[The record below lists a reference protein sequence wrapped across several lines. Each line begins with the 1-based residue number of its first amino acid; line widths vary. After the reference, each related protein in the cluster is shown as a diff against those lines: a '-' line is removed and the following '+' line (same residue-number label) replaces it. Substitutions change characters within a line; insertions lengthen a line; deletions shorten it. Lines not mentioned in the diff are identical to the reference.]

1 MKKLFSRCSWL
12 ITVLI
17 CLSILF
23 SVKTYAKDSA
33 TDDSL
38 SGSLGENIT
47 WALEGSSDSGYT
59 IRISGSGDTPGYDYT
74 SDIPWYS
81 HINEI
86 KSVIVEDGITGL
98 GKASFYK
105 STSIQSV
112 KIADSVRSIGDLCFF
127 RNGSLEK
134 IELGNGLTSI
144 GEAAF
149 SVSNLKK
156 VSLPAGITRIEADT
170 FYGCKQL
177 ESINLEHVKSIGRRA
192 FYFCSNLSGINLSAD
207 IEQLEYA
214 AFRGC
219 SSIDK
224 VNIGS
229 KLSELNE
236 QVFAECSSLKEIYIP
251 DNITAIQRGAFYE
264 CTALGQVTGAKNVEV
279 LGEMAF
285 NGAKSLETYPFGDK
299 VWSIGNSAFSGCSSF
314 KIDKI
319 PDSVTF
325 MGTWA
330 FGSTAIETI
339 EFGSGLTYINS
350 YAFSYCSN
358 LTKVT
363 FPSNI
368 ESIKIYAFSH
378 CPKLKN
384 VIFTEGLKTINEGAF
399 DGSAI
404 EEAVIPKSVSAIGNS
419 AFPYKTKLTLLNDKL
434 TNMGGNTYKVIHKAK
449 ASFYYNYDYAYEVLE
464 LVNKIRKEN
473 NLEPMTMDVKLLD
486 NAMYRASEL
495 TLYFSHQ
502 SPIGQYNTSIGAS
515 ENVAMWQRTPQEV
528 VDAWMSDSHKE
539 PILSS
544 KYTAIG
550 VGAVASNGQLYWA
563 QEFKSKVSEEAKQS
577 SYKTGNQVN
586 TIEYTTDIVTDFHP
600 EQTSLTIKEKGESS
614 IVSLLK
620 RAILLPDSVHYVSSD
635 EKVCTVSKDGKL
647 TGKTAGKAT
656 ITIYAADNADEY
668 ALQTTVQVEV
678 EHNWQSKYTVDKE
691 ATCTENGSQSI
702 HCDVCNAINENKV
715 KVIKATGHKAEKMAG
730 KAASCTEDGLTE
742 GSKCSVC
749 GEILKKQ
756 EVIKATGHKAEKMA
770 GKAASCTEDGIT
782 EGSKC
787 SVCGEILK
795 KQEVIKATGHKA
807 EKIPGKTASCTEDGI
822 TEGSKCSVCGEV
834 LKKQE
839 VIKATGHKWSAWEVT
854 KEASET
860 EEGSRRRICEN
871 DKTHIETEVIPVLAH
886 VHKLSKTEAKAASC
900 TENGNK
906 EYYVC
911 SGCKK
916 LFADA
921 DAAKEINKEDT
932 VIKATGHKAEKIA
945 GKAASCTEDGL
956 TEGSKCSVCGEVLK
970 KQEVI
975 KATGHKAEKMAGK
988 AASCTED
995 GITEGSKC
1003 SVCGEVLKKQEIIK
1017 ATGHKWSA
1025 WEVTK
1030 EASETEEGSRRRVCE
1045 NDKTHV
1051 ETEVIPV
1058 LAHVHKLSKTE
1069 AKAASCTENGNKEY
1083 YVCSGCKK
1091 LFADADATK
1100 EIDKEDTVIKA
1111 TGHKAEKIAGKAAT
1125 YTESGLTE
1133 GSKCSICGTVIVAQ
1147 KVIPKKNI
1155 KGDIKN
1161 PTSVNRIEKKI
1172 TGNRN
1177 DGDIKDSTFNSLQLR
1192 AKKAGKNY
1200 INLSWTKVKGASGYI
1215 IYGNRCN
1222 SNGKVYPLR
1231 KVIST
1236 AKMSQK
1242 MMKLKKG
1249 TYYKYVVIAY
1259 KMTGA
1264 GQKVIASSKTIHVAT
1279 AGGKVGNYKKVKLN
1293 KEIVK
1298 LKCGKVFKI
1307 KAEQVSEKKKLKVKR
1322 HRDICFESSNPAI
1335 ATVSASGKVKAK
1347 KKGRCVIYVYS
1358 QSGTFNKMTVRVK

>member
-17 CLSILF
+17 CLGILF
-23 SVKTYAKDSA
+23 SVKTFAKDSA
-33 TDDSL
+33 ADDSL
-38 SGSLGENIT
+38 SGSLGKNIT
-47 WALEGSSDSGYT
+47 WTLEGSSDSGYT
-59 IRISGSGDTPGYDYT
+59 IRISGSGDTPDYDYT

-98 GKASFYK
+98 GKSSFYK

-112 KIADSVRSIGDLCFF
+112 KLADSVRSIGEMCFF

-156 VSLPAGITRIEADT
+156 VSLPIGITHIESDT

-229 KLSELNE
+229 KLSELSE

-251 DNITAIQRGAFYE
+251 DNITAIQKAAFYE

-285 NGAKSLETYPFGDK
+285 NGAKSLETYPFGNK
-299 VWSIGNSAFSGCSSF
+299 VRSIGNSAFSGCSSF

-399 DGSAI
+399 TGSI
-404 EEAVIPKSVSAIGNS
+404 IKEAVIPKSVSAIGS
-419 AFPYKTKLTLLNDKL
+419 RAFPDSTKLTLLNNKL
-434 TNMGGNTYKVIHKAK
+434 TNMGENTYKVIHKAK

-473 NLEPMTMDVKLLD
+473 NLEPMTMDVDLLD

-495 TLYFSHQ
+495 ALYFSHQ
-502 SPIGQYNTSIGAS
+502 SPMGFTAIGTT
-515 ENVAMWQRTPQEV
+515 ENCALGQKTPQKV
-528 VDAWMSDSHKE
+528 VDAWMSDEHKY

-544 KYTAIG
+544 DFTAIG
-550 VGAVASNGQLYWA
+550 IGAVESNGQLHWT
-563 QEFKSKVSEEAKQS
+563 QEFLSKVSEEAMQS
-577 SYKTGNQVN
+577 SYKNGNQIN
-586 TIEYTTDIVTDFHP
+586 TIKYTTDIVNNFYP
-600 EQTSLTIKEKGESS
+600 EQELVKIKEKGNSS
-614 IVSLLK
+614 IVSILK
-620 RAILLPDSVHYVSSD
+620 RAVLLPDSVHYVSSD

-647 TGKTAGKAT
+647 TGKEAGNAT
-656 ITIYAADNADEY
+656 ITIYAADSADEY

-678 EHNWQSKYTVDKE
+678 QHNWQSKYTIDKE
-691 ATCTENGSQSI
+691 PTCTENGSQSI
-702 HCDVCNAINENKV
+702 HCDVCNTINQDRV
-715 KVIKATGHKAEKMAG
+715 R
-730 KAASCTEDGLTE
+730 
-742 GSKCSVC
+742 
-749 GEILKKQ
+749 
-756 EVIKATGHKAEKMA
+756 
-770 GKAASCTEDGIT
+770 
-782 EGSKC
+782 
-787 SVCGEILK
+787 
-795 KQEVIKATGHKA
+795 
-807 EKIPGKTASCTEDGI
+807 
-822 TEGSKCSVCGEV
+822 
-834 LKKQE
+834 

-860 EEGSRRRICEN
+860 EEGSRRRVCEN
-871 DKTHIETEVIPVLAH
+871 DKTHVETEVIPVLAH
-886 VHKLSKTEAKAASC
+886 VHKLTKTEAKKASC

-945 GKAASCTEDGL
+945 GKAA
-956 TEGSKCSVCGEVLK
+956 
-970 KQEVI
+970 
-975 KATGHKAEKMAGK
+975 
-988 AASCTED
+988 
-995 GITEGSKC
+995 
-1003 SVCGEVLKKQEIIK
+1003 
-1017 ATGHKWSA
+1017 
-1025 WEVTK
+1025 
-1030 EASETEEGSRRRVCE
+1030 
-1045 NDKTHV
+1045 
-1051 ETEVIPV
+1051 
-1058 LAHVHKLSKTE
+1058 
-1069 AKAASCTENGNKEY
+1069 
-1083 YVCSGCKK
+1083 
-1091 LFADADATK
+1091 
-1100 EIDKEDTVIKA
+1100 
-1111 TGHKAEKIAGKAAT
+1111 T
-1125 YTESGLTE
+1125 YTENGLTE

-1147 KVIPKKNI
+1147 KVIPKKDI
-1155 KGDIKN
+1155 KGDVKN
-1161 PTSVNRIEKKI
+1161 PTSVNRVEKKI
-1172 TGNRN
+1172 TGNRS

-1236 AKMSQK
+1236 AKMCQK
-1242 MMKLKKG
+1242 IMKLKKG

-1279 AGGKVGNYKKVKLN
+1279 AGGKVGNYKKVKFN
-1293 KEIVK
+1293 KKIVK

-1307 KAEQVSEKKKLKVKR
+1307 KAEQVPEKKKLKVKR
-1322 HRDICFESSNPAI
+1322 HRDLCFESSNPAI
-1335 ATVSASGKVKAK
+1335 AAVSASGRVKAK

>member
-17 CLSILF
+17 CLGILF
-23 SVKTYAKDSA
+23 SVKTFAKDSA
-33 TDDSL
+33 ADDSL
-38 SGSLGENIT
+38 SGSLGKNIT
-47 WALEGSSDSGYT
+47 WTLEGSSDSGYT
-59 IRISGSGDTPGYDYT
+59 IRISGSGDTPDYDYT

-98 GKASFYK
+98 GKSSFYK

-112 KIADSVRSIGDLCFF
+112 KLADSVRSIGEMCFF

-156 VSLPAGITRIEADT
+156 VSLPIGITHIESDT

-229 KLSELNE
+229 KLSELSE

-251 DNITAIQRGAFYE
+251 DNITAIQKAAFYE

-399 DGSAI
+399 TGSI
-404 EEAVIPKSVSAIGNS
+404 IKEAVIPKSVSAIGGR
-419 AFPYKTKLTLLNDKL
+419 AFPDSTKLTLLDNKL
-434 TNMGGNTYKVIHKAK
+434 TNMGENTYKVIHKAK

-473 NLEPMTMDVKLLD
+473 NLEPMTMDVDLLD

-495 TLYFSHQ
+495 ALYFSHQ
-502 SPIGQYNTSIGAS
+502 SPMGFTAIGTT
-515 ENVAMWQRTPQEV
+515 ENCALGQKTPQKV
-528 VDAWMSDSHKE
+528 VDAWMSDEHKY

-544 KYTAIG
+544 DFTAIG
-550 VGAVASNGQLYWA
+550 IGAVESNGQLHWT
-563 QEFKSKVSEEAKQS
+563 QEFLSKVSEEAMQS
-577 SYKTGNQVN
+577 SYKNGNQIN
-586 TIEYTTDIVTDFHP
+586 TIKYTTDIVNNFYP
-600 EQTSLTIKEKGESS
+600 EQELVKIKEKGNSS
-614 IVSLLK
+614 IVSILK
-620 RAILLPDSVHYVSSD
+620 RAVLLPDSVHYVSSD

-647 TGKTAGKAT
+647 TGKEAGNAT
-656 ITIYAADNADEY
+656 ITIYAADSADEY

-678 EHNWQSKYTVDKE
+678 QHNWQSKYTIDKE
-691 ATCTENGSQSI
+691 PTCTENGSQNI
-702 HCDVCNAINENKV
+702 HCDVCNTINQDRV
-715 KVIKATGHKAEKMAG
+715 R
-730 KAASCTEDGLTE
+730 
-742 GSKCSVC
+742 
-749 GEILKKQ
+749 
-756 EVIKATGHKAEKMA
+756 
-770 GKAASCTEDGIT
+770 
-782 EGSKC
+782 
-787 SVCGEILK
+787 
-795 KQEVIKATGHKA
+795 
-807 EKIPGKTASCTEDGI
+807 
-822 TEGSKCSVCGEV
+822 
-834 LKKQE
+834 
-839 VIKATGHKWSAWEVT
+839 VIKATGHKWS
-854 KEASET
+854 
-860 EEGSRRRICEN
+860 
-871 DKTHIETEVIPVLAH
+871 D
-886 VHKLSKTEAKAASC
+886 
-900 TENGNK
+900 
-906 EYYVC
+906 
-911 SGCKK
+911 
-916 LFADA
+916 
-921 DAAKEINKEDT
+921 
-932 VIKATGHKAEKIA
+932 
-945 GKAASCTEDGL
+945 
-956 TEGSKCSVCGEVLK
+956 
-970 KQEVI
+970 
-975 KATGHKAEKMAGK
+975 
-988 AASCTED
+988 
-995 GITEGSKC
+995 
-1003 SVCGEVLKKQEIIK
+1003 
-1017 ATGHKWSA
+1017 

-1058 LAHVHKLSKTE
+1058 LAHVHKLMKVE
-1069 AKAASCTENGNKEY
+1069 ARKATCTEDGNKEY
-1083 YVCSGCKK
+1083 YVCSSCKK
-1091 LFADADATK
+1091 LFADADIGK
-1100 EIDKEDTVIKA
+1100 EINKEDTVVKA
-1111 TGHKAEKIAGKAAT
+1111 TGHKVVKDSAVPAT
-1125 YTESGLTE
+1125 TTTTGLSE
-1133 GSKCSICGTVIVAQ
+1133 GSHCSVCGQIIVAQ
-1147 KVIPKKNI
+1147 KVIPKKDV
-1155 KGDIKN
+1155 KGDVNDSI
-1161 PTSVNRIEKKI
+1161 SVNDVEKKI
-1172 TGNRN
+1172 TANRN
-1177 DGDIKDSTFNSLQLR
+1177 DGDIAGSTFKILQLR
-1192 AKKAGKNY
+1192 AKKTGRNY

-1222 SNGKVYPLR
+1222 SARKVYSLK
-1231 KVIST
+1231 KVVST
-1236 AKMSQK
+1236 TRTSAKIT
-1242 MMKLKKG
+1242 KLNKG
-1249 TYYKYVVIAY
+1249 TYYKYTAVAY
-1259 KMTGA
+1259 KTTTE

-1279 AGGKVGNYKKVKLN
+1279 IGGKVGNYKKVKLN
-1293 KEIVK
+1293 KKKVK
-1298 LKCGKVFKI
+1298 LKSGKIFKI
-1307 KAEQVSEKKKLKVKR
+1307 EAEQLPEKKKLKVKR
-1322 HRDICFESSNPAI
+1322 HRGICFESSNSSI
-1335 ATVSASGKVKAK
+1335 ATVSSSGKVKAK
-1347 KKGRCVIYVYS
+1347 KRELA
-1358 QSGTFNKMTVRVK
+1358 

>member
-17 CLSILF
+17 CLGILF
-23 SVKTYAKDSA
+23 SVKTFAKDSA
-33 TDDSL
+33 ADDSL
-38 SGSLGENIT
+38 SGSLGKNIT
-47 WALEGSSDSGYT
+47 WTLEGSSDSGYT
-59 IRISGSGDTPGYDYT
+59 IRISGSGDTPDYDYT

-98 GKASFYK
+98 GKSSFYK

-112 KIADSVRSIGDLCFF
+112 KLADSVRSIGEMCFF

-156 VSLPAGITRIEADT
+156 VSLPIGITHIESDT

-229 KLSELNE
+229 KLSELSE

-251 DNITAIQRGAFYE
+251 DNITAIQKAAFYE

-399 DGSAI
+399 TGSI
-404 EEAVIPKSVSAIGNS
+404 IKEAVIPKSVSAIGS
-419 AFPYKTKLTLLNDKL
+419 RAFPDSTKLTLLNNKL
-434 TNMGGNTYKVIHKAK
+434 TNMGENTYKVIHKAK

-473 NLEPMTMDVKLLD
+473 NLEPMTMDVDLLD

-495 TLYFSHQ
+495 ALYFSHQ
-502 SPIGQYNTSIGAS
+502 SPMGFTAIGTT
-515 ENVAMWQRTPQEV
+515 ENCALGQKTPQKV
-528 VDAWMSDSHKE
+528 VDAWMSDEHKY

-544 KYTAIG
+544 DFTAIG
-550 VGAVASNGQLYWA
+550 IGAVESNGQLHWT
-563 QEFKSKVSEEAKQS
+563 QEFLSKVSEEAMQS
-577 SYKTGNQVN
+577 SYKNGNQIN
-586 TIEYTTDIVTDFHP
+586 TIKYTTDIVNNFYP
-600 EQTSLTIKEKGESS
+600 EQELVKIKEKGNSS
-614 IVSLLK
+614 IVSILK
-620 RAILLPDSVHYVSSD
+620 RAVLLPDSVHYVSSD

-647 TGKTAGKAT
+647 TGKEAGNAT
-656 ITIYAADNADEY
+656 ITIYAADSADEY

-678 EHNWQSKYTVDKE
+678 QHNWQSKYTIDKE
-691 ATCTENGSQSI
+691 PTCTENGSQSI
-702 HCDVCNAINENKV
+702 HCDVCNTINQDRV
-715 KVIKATGHKAEKMAG
+715 R
-730 KAASCTEDGLTE
+730 
-742 GSKCSVC
+742 
-749 GEILKKQ
+749 
-756 EVIKATGHKAEKMA
+756 
-770 GKAASCTEDGIT
+770 
-782 EGSKC
+782 
-787 SVCGEILK
+787 
-795 KQEVIKATGHKA
+795 
-807 EKIPGKTASCTEDGI
+807 
-822 TEGSKCSVCGEV
+822 
-834 LKKQE
+834 
-839 VIKATGHKWSAWEVT
+839 VIKATGHKWS
-854 KEASET
+854 
-860 EEGSRRRICEN
+860 
-871 DKTHIETEVIPVLAH
+871 D
-886 VHKLSKTEAKAASC
+886 
-900 TENGNK
+900 
-906 EYYVC
+906 
-911 SGCKK
+911 
-916 LFADA
+916 
-921 DAAKEINKEDT
+921 
-932 VIKATGHKAEKIA
+932 
-945 GKAASCTEDGL
+945 
-956 TEGSKCSVCGEVLK
+956 
-970 KQEVI
+970 
-975 KATGHKAEKMAGK
+975 
-988 AASCTED
+988 
-995 GITEGSKC
+995 
-1003 SVCGEVLKKQEIIK
+1003 
-1017 ATGHKWSA
+1017 

-1051 ETEVIPV
+1051 EIEVIPV
-1058 LAHVHKLSKTE
+1058 LAHVHKLTKTE
-1069 AKAASCTENGNKEY
+1069 AKKASCTENGNKEY

-1091 LFADADATK
+1091 LFADADIGK
-1100 EIDKEDTVIKA
+1100 EINKEDTVVKA
-1111 TGHKAEKIAGKAAT
+1111 TGHKVVKDSAVPAT
-1125 YTESGLTE
+1125 TTTTGLSE
-1133 GSKCSICGTVIVAQ
+1133 GSHCSVCGQIIVAQ
-1147 KVIPKKNI
+1147 KVIPKKDV
-1155 KGDIKN
+1155 KGDVNDSI
-1161 PTSVNRIEKKI
+1161 SVNDVEKKI
-1172 TGNRN
+1172 TANRN
-1177 DGDIKDSTFNSLQLR
+1177 DGDIAGSTFKILQLR
-1192 AKKAGKNY
+1192 AKKTGRNY

-1222 SNGKVYPLR
+1222 SARKVYSLK
-1231 KVIST
+1231 KVVST
-1236 AKMSQK
+1236 TRTSAKIT
-1242 MMKLKKG
+1242 KLNKG
-1249 TYYKYVVIAY
+1249 TYYKYTAVAY
-1259 KMTGA
+1259 KTTTE

-1279 AGGKVGNYKKVKLN
+1279 IGGKVGNYKKVKLN
-1293 KEIVK
+1293 KKKVK
-1298 LKCGKVFKI
+1298 LKSGKIFKI
-1307 KAEQVSEKKKLKVKR
+1307 EAEQLPEKKKLKVKR
-1322 HRDICFESSNPAI
+1322 HRGICFESSNSSI
-1335 ATVSASGKVKAK
+1335 ATVSSSGKVKAK
-1347 KKGRCVIYVYS
+1347 KRELA
-1358 QSGTFNKMTVRVK
+1358 

>member
-1 MKKLFSRCSWL
+1 MRLRSVFKMRMSILNTATTEQMGYGIISFFVYTKSTNSYFIWYNKIIRRRRKVMKKLFSRCSWL

-17 CLSILF
+17 CLGILF
-23 SVKTYAKDSA
+23 SVKTFAKDSA
-33 TDDSL
+33 ADDSL
-38 SGSLGENIT
+38 SGSLGKNIT
-47 WALEGSSDSGYT
+47 WTLEGSSDSGYT
-59 IRISGSGDTPGYDYT
+59 IRISGSGDTPDYDYT

-98 GKASFYK
+98 GKSSFYK

-112 KIADSVRSIGDLCFF
+112 KLADSVRSIGEMCFF

-156 VSLPAGITRIEADT
+156 VSLPIGITHIESDT

-229 KLSELNE
+229 KLSELSE

-251 DNITAIQRGAFYE
+251 DNITAIQKAAFYE

-399 DGSAI
+399 TGSI
-404 EEAVIPKSVSAIGNS
+404 IKEAVIPKSVSAIGS
-419 AFPYKTKLTLLNDKL
+419 RAFPDSTKLTLLNNKL
-434 TNMGGNTYKVIHKAK
+434 TNMGENTYKVIHKAK

-473 NLEPMTMDVKLLD
+473 NLEPMTMDVDLLD

-495 TLYFSHQ
+495 ALYFSHQ
-502 SPIGQYNTSIGAS
+502 SPMGFTAIGTT
-515 ENVAMWQRTPQEV
+515 ENCALGQKTPQKV
-528 VDAWMSDSHKE
+528 VDAWMSDEHKY

-544 KYTAIG
+544 DFTAIG
-550 VGAVASNGQLYWA
+550 IGAVESNGQLHWT
-563 QEFKSKVSEEAKQS
+563 QEFLSKVSEEAMQS
-577 SYKTGNQVN
+577 SYKNGNQIN
-586 TIEYTTDIVTDFHP
+586 TIKYTTDIVNNFYP
-600 EQTSLTIKEKGESS
+600 EQELVKIKEKGNSS
-614 IVSLLK
+614 IVSILK
-620 RAILLPDSVHYVSSD
+620 RAVLLPDSVHYVSSD

-647 TGKTAGKAT
+647 TGKEAGNAT
-656 ITIYAADNADEY
+656 ITIYAADSADEY

-678 EHNWQSKYTVDKE
+678 QHNWQSKYTIDKE
-691 ATCTENGSQSI
+691 PTCTENGSQSI
-702 HCDVCNAINENKV
+702 HCDVCNTINQDRV
-715 KVIKATGHKAEKMAG
+715 R
-730 KAASCTEDGLTE
+730 
-742 GSKCSVC
+742 
-749 GEILKKQ
+749 
-756 EVIKATGHKAEKMA
+756 
-770 GKAASCTEDGIT
+770 
-782 EGSKC
+782 
-787 SVCGEILK
+787 
-795 KQEVIKATGHKA
+795 
-807 EKIPGKTASCTEDGI
+807 
-822 TEGSKCSVCGEV
+822 
-834 LKKQE
+834 
-839 VIKATGHKWSAWEVT
+839 VIKATGHKWS
-854 KEASET
+854 
-860 EEGSRRRICEN
+860 
-871 DKTHIETEVIPVLAH
+871 D
-886 VHKLSKTEAKAASC
+886 
-900 TENGNK
+900 
-906 EYYVC
+906 
-911 SGCKK
+911 
-916 LFADA
+916 
-921 DAAKEINKEDT
+921 
-932 VIKATGHKAEKIA
+932 
-945 GKAASCTEDGL
+945 
-956 TEGSKCSVCGEVLK
+956 
-970 KQEVI
+970 
-975 KATGHKAEKMAGK
+975 
-988 AASCTED
+988 
-995 GITEGSKC
+995 
-1003 SVCGEVLKKQEIIK
+1003 
-1017 ATGHKWSA
+1017 

-1058 LAHVHKLSKTE
+1058 LAHVHKLMKVE
-1069 AKAASCTENGNKEY
+1069 ARKATCTEDGNKEY
-1083 YVCSGCKK
+1083 YVCSSCKK
-1091 LFADADATK
+1091 LFADADIGK
-1100 EIDKEDTVIKA
+1100 EINKEDTVVKA
-1111 TGHKAEKIAGKAAT
+1111 TGHKVVKDSAVPAT
-1125 YTESGLTE
+1125 TTTTGLSE
-1133 GSKCSICGTVIVAQ
+1133 GSHCSVCGQIIVAQ
-1147 KVIPKKNI
+1147 KVIPKKDV
-1155 KGDIKN
+1155 KGDVNDSI
-1161 PTSVNRIEKKI
+1161 SVNDVEKKI
-1172 TGNRN
+1172 TANRN
-1177 DGDIKDSTFNSLQLR
+1177 DGDIAGSTFKILQLR
-1192 AKKAGKNY
+1192 AKKTGRNY

-1222 SNGKVYPLR
+1222 SARKVYSLK
-1231 KVIST
+1231 KVVST
-1236 AKMSQK
+1236 TRTSAKIT
-1242 MMKLKKG
+1242 KLNKG
-1249 TYYKYVVIAY
+1249 TYYKYTAVAY
-1259 KMTGA
+1259 KTTTE

-1279 AGGKVGNYKKVKLN
+1279 IGGKVGNYKKVKLN
-1293 KEIVK
+1293 KKKVK
-1298 LKCGKVFKI
+1298 LKSGKIFKI
-1307 KAEQVSEKKKLKVKR
+1307 EAEQLPEKKKLKVKR
-1322 HRDICFESSNPAI
+1322 HRGICFESSNSSI
-1335 ATVSASGKVKAK
+1335 ATVSSSGKVKAK
-1347 KKGRCVIYVYS
+1347 KRELA
-1358 QSGTFNKMTVRVK
+1358 

>member
-17 CLSILF
+17 CLGILF
-23 SVKTYAKDSA
+23 SVKTFAKDSA
-33 TDDSL
+33 ADDSL
-38 SGSLGENIT
+38 SGSLGKNIT
-47 WALEGSSDSGYT
+47 WTLEGSSDSGYT
-59 IRISGSGDTPGYDYT
+59 IRISGSGDTPDYDYT

-98 GKASFYK
+98 GKSSFYK

-112 KIADSVRSIGDLCFF
+112 KLADSVRSIGEMCFF
-127 RNGSLEK
+127 RNESLEK

-156 VSLPAGITRIEADT
+156 VSLPIGITHIESDT

-251 DNITAIQRGAFYE
+251 DNITAIQRGAFYQ

-285 NGAKSLETYPFGDK
+285 NGAKSLETYPFGNK
-299 VWSIGNSAFSGCSSF
+299 VRSIGNSAFSGCSSF

-399 DGSAI
+399 TGSI
-404 EEAVIPKSVSAIGNS
+404 IKEAVIPKSVSAIGS
-419 AFPYKTKLTLLNDKL
+419 RAFPDSTKLTLLNDKL

-449 ASFYYNYDYAYEVLE
+449 ASFYYNYDYAYEVLK
-464 LVNKIRKEN
+464 LVNKVRKEN
-473 NLEPMTMDVKLLD
+473 NLEPLTMDVDLLD

-495 TLYFSHQ
+495 ALYFSHQ
-502 SPIGQYNTSIGAS
+502 SPMGFTAIGTT
-515 ENVAMWQRTPQEV
+515 ENCALGQKTPQKV
-528 VDAWMSDSHKE
+528 VDAWMSDEHKY

-544 KYTAIG
+544 DFTAIG
-550 VGAVASNGQLYWA
+550 IGAVESNGQLHWT
-563 QEFKSKVSEEAKQS
+563 QEFLSKVSEEAMQS
-577 SYKTGNQVN
+577 SYKNGNQIN
-586 TIEYTTDIVTDFHP
+586 TIKYTTDIVNNFYP
-600 EQTSLTIKEKGESS
+600 EQELVKIKEKGNSS
-614 IVSLLK
+614 IVSILK
-620 RAILLPDSVHYVSSD
+620 RAVLLPDSVHYVSSD

-702 HCDVCNAINENKV
+702 HCDVCNAINENRV
-715 KVIKATGHKAEKMAG
+715 KVIKATGHKAEKIAG
-730 KAASCTEDGLTE
+730 KAVSCTEDGLTE

-749 GEILKKQ
+749 GEVLKKQ
-756 EVIKATGHKAEKMA
+756 EIIKATGHKAEKIV

-795 KQEVIKATGHKA
+795 KQEVIKATGHK
-807 EKIPGKTASCTEDGI
+807 
-822 TEGSKCSVCGEV
+822 
-834 LKKQE
+834 
-839 VIKATGHKWSAWEVT
+839 WSAWEVT

-860 EEGSRRRICEN
+860 EEGSRRRVCEN
-871 DKTHIETEVIPVLAH
+871 DKTHVEIEVIPVLAH
-886 VHKLSKTEAKAASC
+886 VHKLSKTEAKKASC

-945 GKAASCTEDGL
+945 GKAATY
-956 TEGSKCSVCGEVLK
+956 
-970 KQEVI
+970 
-975 KATGHKAEKMAGK
+975 
-988 AASCTED
+988 
-995 GITEGSKC
+995 
-1003 SVCGEVLKKQEIIK
+1003 
-1017 ATGHKWSA
+1017 
-1025 WEVTK
+1025 
-1030 EASETEEGSRRRVCE
+1030 
-1045 NDKTHV
+1045 
-1051 ETEVIPV
+1051 
-1058 LAHVHKLSKTE
+1058 
-1069 AKAASCTENGNKEY
+1069 TENG
-1083 YVCSGCKK
+1083 
-1091 LFADADATK
+1091 
-1100 EIDKEDTVIKA
+1100 I
-1111 TGHKAEKIAGKAAT
+1111 
-1125 YTESGLTE
+1125 TE

-1147 KVIPKKNI
+1147 KVIPKKDI
-1155 KGDIKN
+1155 KGDVKN
-1161 PTSVNRIEKKI
+1161 PTSVNRVEKKI
-1172 TGNRN
+1172 TGNRS

-1242 MMKLKKG
+1242 IMKLKKG

-1279 AGGKVGNYKKVKLN
+1279 AGGKVGNYEKVKLN
-1293 KEIVK
+1293 KKIVK

-1307 KAEQVSEKKKLKVKR
+1307 KAEQVPEKKKLKVKR
-1322 HRDICFESSNPAI
+1322 HRDLCFESSNPAI
-1335 ATVSASGKVKAK
+1335 AAVSASGRVKARE
-1347 KKGRCVIYVYS
+1347 KGRCVIYVYS

>member
-17 CLSILF
+17 CLGILF
-23 SVKTYAKDSA
+23 SVKTFAKDSA
-33 TDDSL
+33 ADDSL
-38 SGSLGENIT
+38 SGSLGKNIT
-47 WALEGSSDSGYT
+47 WTLEGSSDSGYT
-59 IRISGSGDTPGYDYT
+59 IRISGSGDTPDYDYT

-98 GKASFYK
+98 GKSSFYK

-112 KIADSVRSIGDLCFF
+112 KLADSVRSIGEMCFF

-156 VSLPAGITRIEADT
+156 VSLPIGITHIESDT

-192 FYFCSNLSGINLSAD
+192 FYICSNLSGIHLSTD
-207 IEQLEYA
+207 LQQLEYA

-229 KLSELNE
+229 KLSELSE

-251 DNITAIQRGAFYE
+251 DNITAIQKAAFYE

-299 VWSIGNSAFSGCSSF
+299 VRFIGNSAFSGCSSF

-399 DGSAI
+399 TGSI
-404 EEAVIPKSVSAIGNS
+404 IKEAVIPKSVSAIGS
-419 AFPYKTKLTLLNDKL
+419 RAFPDSTKLTLLNNKL
-434 TNMGGNTYKVIHKAK
+434 TNMGENTYKVIHKAK

-473 NLEPMTMDVKLLD
+473 NLEPMTMDVDLLD

-495 TLYFSHQ
+495 ALYFSHQ
-502 SPIGQYNTSIGAS
+502 SPMGFTAIGTT
-515 ENVAMWQRTPQEV
+515 ENCALGQKTPQKV
-528 VDAWMSDSHKE
+528 VDAWMSDEHKY

-544 KYTAIG
+544 DFTAIG
-550 VGAVASNGQLYWA
+550 IGAVESNGQLHWT
-563 QEFKSKVSEEAKQS
+563 QEFLSKVSEEAMQS
-577 SYKTGNQVN
+577 SYKNGNQIN
-586 TIEYTTDIVTDFHP
+586 TIKYTTDIVNNFYP
-600 EQTSLTIKEKGESS
+600 EQELVKIKEKGNSS
-614 IVSLLK
+614 IVSILK
-620 RAILLPDSVHYVSSD
+620 RAVLLPDSVHYVSSD

-647 TGKTAGKAT
+647 TGKEAGNAT
-656 ITIYAADNADEY
+656 ITIYAADSADEY
-668 ALQTTVQVEV
+668 VLQTTVQVEV
-678 EHNWQSKYTVDKE
+678 QHNWQSKYTIDKE
-691 ATCTENGSQSI
+691 PTCTENGSQSI
-702 HCDVCNAINENKV
+702 HCDVCNTINQDRV
-715 KVIKATGHKAEKMAG
+715 R
-730 KAASCTEDGLTE
+730 
-742 GSKCSVC
+742 
-749 GEILKKQ
+749 
-756 EVIKATGHKAEKMA
+756 
-770 GKAASCTEDGIT
+770 
-782 EGSKC
+782 
-787 SVCGEILK
+787 
-795 KQEVIKATGHKA
+795 
-807 EKIPGKTASCTEDGI
+807 
-822 TEGSKCSVCGEV
+822 
-834 LKKQE
+834 
-839 VIKATGHKWSAWEVT
+839 VIKATGHKWS
-854 KEASET
+854 
-860 EEGSRRRICEN
+860 
-871 DKTHIETEVIPVLAH
+871 D
-886 VHKLSKTEAKAASC
+886 
-900 TENGNK
+900 
-906 EYYVC
+906 
-911 SGCKK
+911 
-916 LFADA
+916 
-921 DAAKEINKEDT
+921 
-932 VIKATGHKAEKIA
+932 
-945 GKAASCTEDGL
+945 
-956 TEGSKCSVCGEVLK
+956 
-970 KQEVI
+970 
-975 KATGHKAEKMAGK
+975 
-988 AASCTED
+988 
-995 GITEGSKC
+995 
-1003 SVCGEVLKKQEIIK
+1003 
-1017 ATGHKWSA
+1017 

-1058 LAHVHKLSKTE
+1058 LAHVHKLMKVE
-1069 AKAASCTENGNKEY
+1069 ARKATCTEDGNKEY
-1083 YVCSGCKK
+1083 YVCSSCKK
-1091 LFADADATK
+1091 LFADADIGK
-1100 EIDKEDTVIKA
+1100 EINKEDTVVKA
-1111 TGHKAEKIAGKAAT
+1111 TGHKVVKDSAVPAT
-1125 YTESGLTE
+1125 TTTTGLSE
-1133 GSKCSICGTVIVAQ
+1133 GSHCSVCGQIIVAQ
-1147 KVIPKKNI
+1147 KVIPKKDV
-1155 KGDIKN
+1155 KGDVNDSI
-1161 PTSVNRIEKKI
+1161 SVNDVEKKI
-1172 TGNRN
+1172 TANRN
-1177 DGDIKDSTFNSLQLR
+1177 DGDIAGSTFKILQLR
-1192 AKKAGKNY
+1192 AKKTGRNY

-1222 SNGKVYPLR
+1222 SARKVYSLK
-1231 KVIST
+1231 KVVST
-1236 AKMSQK
+1236 TRTSAKIT
-1242 MMKLKKG
+1242 KLNKG
-1249 TYYKYVVIAY
+1249 TYYKYTAVAY
-1259 KMTGA
+1259 KTTTE

-1279 AGGKVGNYKKVKLN
+1279 IGGKVGNYKKVKLN
-1293 KEIVK
+1293 KKKVK
-1298 LKCGKVFKI
+1298 LKSGKIFKI
-1307 KAEQVSEKKKLKVKR
+1307 EAEQLPEKKKLKVKR
-1322 HRDICFESSNPAI
+1322 HRGICFESSNSSI
-1335 ATVSASGKVKAK
+1335 ATVSSSGKVKAK
-1347 KKGRCVIYVYS
+1347 KKGTCVIYIYS

>member
-17 CLSILF
+17 CLGILF
-23 SVKTYAKDSA
+23 SVKTFAKDSA
-33 TDDSL
+33 ADDSL
-38 SGSLGENIT
+38 SGSLGKNIT
-47 WALEGSSDSGYT
+47 WTLEGSSDSGYT
-59 IRISGSGDTPGYDYT
+59 IRISGSGDTPDYDYT

-98 GKASFYK
+98 GKSSFYK

-112 KIADSVRSIGDLCFF
+112 KLADSVRSIGEMCFF

-156 VSLPAGITRIEADT
+156 VSLPIGITHIESDT

-229 KLSELNE
+229 KLSELSE

-251 DNITAIQRGAFYE
+251 DNITAIQKAAFYE

-285 NGAKSLETYPFGDK
+285 NGAKSLETYPFGNK
-299 VWSIGNSAFSGCSSF
+299 VRSIGNSAFSGCSSF

-399 DGSAI
+399 TGSI
-404 EEAVIPKSVSAIGNS
+404 IKEAVIPKSVSAIGS
-419 AFPYKTKLTLLNDKL
+419 RAFPDSTKLTLLNNKL
-434 TNMGGNTYKVIHKAK
+434 TNMGENTYKVIHKAK

-473 NLEPMTMDVKLLD
+473 NLEPMTMDVDLLD

-495 TLYFSHQ
+495 ALYFSHQ
-502 SPIGQYNTSIGAS
+502 SPMGFTAIGTT
-515 ENVAMWQRTPQEV
+515 ENCALGQKTPQKV
-528 VDAWMSDSHKE
+528 VDAWMSDEHKY

-544 KYTAIG
+544 DFTAIG
-550 VGAVASNGQLYWA
+550 IGAVESNGQLHWT
-563 QEFKSKVSEEAKQS
+563 QEFLSKVSEEAMQS
-577 SYKTGNQVN
+577 SYKNGNQIN
-586 TIEYTTDIVTDFHP
+586 TIKYTTDIVNNFYP
-600 EQTSLTIKEKGESS
+600 EQELVKIKEKGNSS
-614 IVSLLK
+614 IVSILK
-620 RAILLPDSVHYVSSD
+620 RAVLLPDSVHYVSSD

-647 TGKTAGKAT
+647 TGKEAGNAT
-656 ITIYAADNADEY
+656 ITIYAADSADEY

-678 EHNWQSKYTVDKE
+678 QHNWQSKYTIDKE
-691 ATCTENGSQSI
+691 PTCTENGSQSI
-702 HCDVCNAINENKV
+702 HCDVCNTINQDRV
-715 KVIKATGHKAEKMAG
+715 R
-730 KAASCTEDGLTE
+730 
-742 GSKCSVC
+742 
-749 GEILKKQ
+749 
-756 EVIKATGHKAEKMA
+756 
-770 GKAASCTEDGIT
+770 
-782 EGSKC
+782 
-787 SVCGEILK
+787 
-795 KQEVIKATGHKA
+795 
-807 EKIPGKTASCTEDGI
+807 
-822 TEGSKCSVCGEV
+822 
-834 LKKQE
+834 
-839 VIKATGHKWSAWEVT
+839 VIKATGHKWSDWEVT

-860 EEGSRRRICEN
+860 EEGSRRRVCEN
-871 DKTHIETEVIPVLAH
+871 DKTHVETEIIPVLAH
-886 VHKLSKTEAKAASC
+886 VHKLTKTEAKKASC

-945 GKAASCTEDGL
+945 GKAA
-956 TEGSKCSVCGEVLK
+956 
-970 KQEVI
+970 
-975 KATGHKAEKMAGK
+975 
-988 AASCTED
+988 
-995 GITEGSKC
+995 
-1003 SVCGEVLKKQEIIK
+1003 
-1017 ATGHKWSA
+1017 
-1025 WEVTK
+1025 
-1030 EASETEEGSRRRVCE
+1030 
-1045 NDKTHV
+1045 
-1051 ETEVIPV
+1051 
-1058 LAHVHKLSKTE
+1058 
-1069 AKAASCTENGNKEY
+1069 
-1083 YVCSGCKK
+1083 
-1091 LFADADATK
+1091 
-1100 EIDKEDTVIKA
+1100 
-1111 TGHKAEKIAGKAAT
+1111 T
-1125 YTESGLTE
+1125 YTENGLTE

-1147 KVIPKKNI
+1147 KVIPKKDI
-1155 KGDIKN
+1155 KGDVKN
-1161 PTSVNRIEKKI
+1161 PTSVNRVEKKI
-1172 TGNRN
+1172 TGNRS

-1236 AKMSQK
+1236 AKMCQK
-1242 MMKLKKG
+1242 IMKLKKG

-1279 AGGKVGNYKKVKLN
+1279 AGGKVGNYKKVKFN
-1293 KEIVK
+1293 KKIVK

-1307 KAEQVSEKKKLKVKR
+1307 KAEQVPEKKKLKVKR
-1322 HRDICFESSNPAI
+1322 HRDLCFESSNPAI
-1335 ATVSASGKVKAK
+1335 AAVSASGRVKAK

>member
-17 CLSILF
+17 CLGILF
-23 SVKTYAKDSA
+23 SVKTFAKDSA
-33 TDDSL
+33 ADDSL
-38 SGSLGENIT
+38 SGSLGKNIT
-47 WALEGSSDSGYT
+47 WTLEGSSDSGYT
-59 IRISGSGDTPGYDYT
+59 IRISGSGDTPDYDYT

-98 GKASFYK
+98 GKSSFYK

-112 KIADSVRSIGDLCFF
+112 KLADSVRSIGEMCFF

-156 VSLPAGITRIEADT
+156 VSLPIGITHIESDT

-192 FYFCSNLSGINLSAD
+192 FYICSNLSGIHLSTD
-207 IEQLEYA
+207 LQQLEYA

-229 KLSELNE
+229 KLSELSE

-251 DNITAIQRGAFYE
+251 DNITAIQKAAFYE

-299 VWSIGNSAFSGCSSF
+299 VRFIGNSAFSGCSSF

-399 DGSAI
+399 TGSI
-404 EEAVIPKSVSAIGNS
+404 IKEAVIPKSVSAIGS
-419 AFPYKTKLTLLNDKL
+419 RAFPDSTKLTLLNNKL
-434 TNMGGNTYKVIHKAK
+434 TNMGENTYKVIHKAK

-473 NLEPMTMDVKLLD
+473 NLEPMTMDVDLLD

-495 TLYFSHQ
+495 ALYFSHQ
-502 SPIGQYNTSIGAS
+502 SPMGFTAIGTT
-515 ENVAMWQRTPQEV
+515 ENCALGQKTPQKV
-528 VDAWMSDSHKE
+528 VDAWMSDEHKY

-544 KYTAIG
+544 DFTAIG
-550 VGAVASNGQLYWA
+550 IGAVESNGQLHWT
-563 QEFKSKVSEEAKQS
+563 QEFLSKVSEEAMQS
-577 SYKTGNQVN
+577 SYKNGNQIN
-586 TIEYTTDIVTDFHP
+586 TIKYTTDIVNNFYP
-600 EQTSLTIKEKGESS
+600 EQELVKIKEKGNSS
-614 IVSLLK
+614 IVSILK
-620 RAILLPDSVHYVSSD
+620 RAVLLPDSVHYVSSD

-647 TGKTAGKAT
+647 TGKEAGNAT
-656 ITIYAADNADEY
+656 ITIYAADSADEY

-678 EHNWQSKYTVDKE
+678 QHNWQSKYTIDKE
-691 ATCTENGSQSI
+691 PTCTENGSQSI
-702 HCDVCNAINENKV
+702 HCDVCNTINQDRV
-715 KVIKATGHKAEKMAG
+715 RV
-730 KAASCTEDGLTE
+730 
-742 GSKCSVC
+742 
-749 GEILKKQ
+749 
-756 EVIKATGHKAEKMA
+756 
-770 GKAASCTEDGIT
+770 
-782 EGSKC
+782 
-787 SVCGEILK
+787 
-795 KQEVIKATGHKA
+795 
-807 EKIPGKTASCTEDGI
+807 
-822 TEGSKCSVCGEV
+822 
-834 LKKQE
+834 
-839 VIKATGHKWSAWEVT
+839 
-854 KEASET
+854 
-860 EEGSRRRICEN
+860 
-871 DKTHIETEVIPVLAH
+871 
-886 VHKLSKTEAKAASC
+886 
-900 TENGNK
+900 
-906 EYYVC
+906 
-911 SGCKK
+911 
-916 LFADA
+916 
-921 DAAKEINKEDT
+921 
-932 VIKATGHKAEKIA
+932 
-945 GKAASCTEDGL
+945 
-956 TEGSKCSVCGEVLK
+956 
-970 KQEVI
+970 
-975 KATGHKAEKMAGK
+975 
-988 AASCTED
+988 
-995 GITEGSKC
+995 
-1003 SVCGEVLKKQEIIK
+1003 IK

-1058 LAHVHKLSKTE
+1058 LAHVHKLMKVE
-1069 AKAASCTENGNKEY
+1069 ARKATCTEDGNKEY
-1083 YVCSGCKK
+1083 YVCSSCKK
-1091 LFADADATK
+1091 LFADADIGK
-1100 EIDKEDTVIKA
+1100 EINKEDTVVKA
-1111 TGHKAEKIAGKAAT
+1111 TGHKVVKDSAVPAT
-1125 YTESGLTE
+1125 TTTTGLSE
-1133 GSKCSICGTVIVAQ
+1133 GSHCSVCGQIIVAQ
-1147 KVIPKKNI
+1147 KVIPKKDV
-1155 KGDIKN
+1155 KGDVNDSI
-1161 PTSVNRIEKKI
+1161 SVNDVEKKI
-1172 TGNRN
+1172 TANRN
-1177 DGDIKDSTFNSLQLR
+1177 DGDIAGSTFKILQLR
-1192 AKKAGKNY
+1192 AKKTGRNY

-1222 SNGKVYPLR
+1222 SARKVYSLK
-1231 KVIST
+1231 KVVST
-1236 AKMSQK
+1236 TRTSAKIT
-1242 MMKLKKG
+1242 KLNKG
-1249 TYYKYVVIAY
+1249 TYYKYTAVAY
-1259 KMTGA
+1259 KTTTE

-1279 AGGKVGNYKKVKLN
+1279 IGGKVGNYKKVKLN
-1293 KEIVK
+1293 KKKVK
-1298 LKCGKVFKI
+1298 LKSGKIFKI
-1307 KAEQVSEKKKLKVKR
+1307 EAEQLPEKKKLKVKR
-1322 HRDICFESSNPAI
+1322 HRGICFESSNSSI
-1335 ATVSASGKVKAK
+1335 ATVSSSGKVKAK
-1347 KKGRCVIYVYS
+1347 KKGTCVIYIYS

>member
-23 SVKTYAKDSA
+23 SVKTFAKDST

-105 STSIQSV
+105 STSIKSV

-134 IELGNGLTSI
+134 IELGNGLISI

-251 DNITAIQRGAFYE
+251 DNITAIQKAAFYE

-330 FGSTAIETI
+330 FGKTAIETI

-363 FPSNI
+363 LPANMR
-368 ESIKIYAFSH
+368 SIKIYAFSH

-399 DGSAI
+399 TGSI
-404 EEAVIPKSVSAIGNS
+404 IKEAVIPKSVSAIGS
-419 AFPYKTKLTLLNDKL
+419 RAFPDSTKLTLLNDKL

-464 LVNKIRKEN
+464 MVNKIRKEN

-563 QEFKSKVSEEAKQS
+563 QEFRSKVSEEAKKS

-647 TGKTAGKAT
+647 TGKEAGNAT
-656 ITIYAADNADEY
+656 ITIYAADSADEY

-678 EHNWQSKYTVDKE
+678 QHNWQSKYTIDKE
-691 ATCTENGSQSI
+691 PTCTENGSQSI
-702 HCDVCNAINENKV
+702 HCDVCNAINQDRV
-715 KVIKATGHKAEKMAG
+715 RV
-730 KAASCTEDGLTE
+730 
-742 GSKCSVC
+742 
-749 GEILKKQ
+749 
-756 EVIKATGHKAEKMA
+756 
-770 GKAASCTEDGIT
+770 
-782 EGSKC
+782 
-787 SVCGEILK
+787 
-795 KQEVIKATGHKA
+795 
-807 EKIPGKTASCTEDGI
+807 
-822 TEGSKCSVCGEV
+822 
-834 LKKQE
+834 
-839 VIKATGHKWSAWEVT
+839 
-854 KEASET
+854 
-860 EEGSRRRICEN
+860 
-871 DKTHIETEVIPVLAH
+871 
-886 VHKLSKTEAKAASC
+886 
-900 TENGNK
+900 
-906 EYYVC
+906 
-911 SGCKK
+911 
-916 LFADA
+916 
-921 DAAKEINKEDT
+921 
-932 VIKATGHKAEKIA
+932 
-945 GKAASCTEDGL
+945 
-956 TEGSKCSVCGEVLK
+956 
-970 KQEVI
+970 
-975 KATGHKAEKMAGK
+975 
-988 AASCTED
+988 
-995 GITEGSKC
+995 
-1003 SVCGEVLKKQEIIK
+1003 IK

-1045 NDKTHV
+1045 NDATHV
-1051 ETEVIPV
+1051 EIEVIPV
-1058 LAHVHKLSKTE
+1058 LAHVHKLMKVD
-1069 AKAASCTENGNKEY
+1069 ARKATCTEDGNKEY
-1083 YVCSGCKK
+1083 YVCSSCKK
-1091 LFADADATK
+1091 LFADADIGK
-1100 EIDKEDTVIKA
+1100 EINKEDTVVKA
-1111 TGHKAEKIAGKAAT
+1111 TGHKVVKDSAVPAT
-1125 YTESGLTE
+1125 TTTTGLSE
-1133 GSKCSICGTVIVAQ
+1133 GSHCSVCGQIIVAQ
-1147 KVIPKKNI
+1147 KVIPKKDV
-1155 KGDIKN
+1155 KGDVNDSI
-1161 PTSVNRIEKKI
+1161 SVNDVEKKI
-1172 TGNRN
+1172 TANRN
-1177 DGDIKDSTFNSLQLR
+1177 DGDIAGSTFKILQLR
-1192 AKKAGKNY
+1192 AKKTGRNY

-1222 SNGKVYPLR
+1222 SARKVYSLK
-1231 KVIST
+1231 KVVST
-1236 AKMSQK
+1236 TRTSAKIT
-1242 MMKLKKG
+1242 KLNKG
-1249 TYYKYVVIAY
+1249 TYYKYTAVAY
-1259 KMTGA
+1259 KTTTE

-1279 AGGKVGNYKKVKLN
+1279 IGGKVGNYKKVKLN
-1293 KEIVK
+1293 KKKVK
-1298 LKCGKVFKI
+1298 LKSGKSFKI
-1307 KAEQVSEKKKLKVKR
+1307 EAEQLLEKKKLKVKR
-1322 HRDICFESSNPAI
+1322 HRGICFESSNSSI
-1335 ATVSASGKVKAK
+1335 ATVSSSGKVKAK
-1347 KKGRCVIYVYS
+1347 KKGTCVIYIYS
-1358 QSGTFNKMTVRVK
+1358 QSGTFSKMTVRVK

>member
-17 CLSILF
+17 CLGILF
-23 SVKTYAKDSA
+23 SVKTFAKDSA
-33 TDDSL
+33 ADDSL
-38 SGSLGENIT
+38 SGSLGKNIT
-47 WALEGSSDSGYT
+47 WTLEGSSDSGYT
-59 IRISGSGDTPGYDYT
+59 IRISGSGDTPDYDYT

-98 GKASFYK
+98 GKSSFYK

-112 KIADSVRSIGDLCFF
+112 KLADSVRSIGEMCFF

-156 VSLPAGITRIEADT
+156 VSLPIGITHIESDT

-224 VNIGS
+224 VNVGS

-251 DNITAIQRGAFYE
+251 DNITAIQRGAFYQ

-285 NGAKSLETYPFGDK
+285 NGAKSLETYPFGNK
-299 VWSIGNSAFSGCSSF
+299 VRSIGNSAFSGCSSF

-399 DGSAI
+399 TGSI
-404 EEAVIPKSVSAIGNS
+404 IKEAVIPKSVSAIGS
-419 AFPYKTKLTLLNDKL
+419 RAFPDSTKLTLLNDKL

-473 NLEPMTMDVKLLD
+473 NLEPMTMDAKLLD

-563 QEFKSKVSEEAKQS
+563 QEFRSKVSEEAKKS

-647 TGKTAGKAT
+647 TGKEAGNAT
-656 ITIYAADNADEY
+656 ITIYAADSADEY

-678 EHNWQSKYTVDKE
+678 QHNWQSKYTIDKE
-691 ATCTENGSQSI
+691 PTCTENGSQSI
-702 HCDVCNAINENKV
+702 HCDVCNAINQDRV
-715 KVIKATGHKAEKMAG
+715 RV
-730 KAASCTEDGLTE
+730 
-742 GSKCSVC
+742 
-749 GEILKKQ
+749 
-756 EVIKATGHKAEKMA
+756 
-770 GKAASCTEDGIT
+770 
-782 EGSKC
+782 
-787 SVCGEILK
+787 
-795 KQEVIKATGHKA
+795 
-807 EKIPGKTASCTEDGI
+807 
-822 TEGSKCSVCGEV
+822 
-834 LKKQE
+834 
-839 VIKATGHKWSAWEVT
+839 
-854 KEASET
+854 
-860 EEGSRRRICEN
+860 
-871 DKTHIETEVIPVLAH
+871 
-886 VHKLSKTEAKAASC
+886 
-900 TENGNK
+900 
-906 EYYVC
+906 
-911 SGCKK
+911 
-916 LFADA
+916 
-921 DAAKEINKEDT
+921 
-932 VIKATGHKAEKIA
+932 
-945 GKAASCTEDGL
+945 
-956 TEGSKCSVCGEVLK
+956 
-970 KQEVI
+970 
-975 KATGHKAEKMAGK
+975 
-988 AASCTED
+988 
-995 GITEGSKC
+995 
-1003 SVCGEVLKKQEIIK
+1003 IK

-1045 NDKTHV
+1045 NDATHV
-1051 ETEVIPV
+1051 EIEVIPV
-1058 LAHVHKLSKTE
+1058 LAHVHKLMKVD
-1069 AKAASCTENGNKEY
+1069 ARKATCTEDGNKEY
-1083 YVCSGCKK
+1083 YVCSSCKK
-1091 LFADADATK
+1091 LFADADIGK
-1100 EIDKEDTVIKA
+1100 EINKEDTVVKA
-1111 TGHKAEKIAGKAAT
+1111 TGHKVVKDSAVPAT
-1125 YTESGLTE
+1125 TTTTGLSE
-1133 GSKCSICGTVIVAQ
+1133 GSHCSVCGQIIVAQ
-1147 KVIPKKNI
+1147 KVIPKKDV
-1155 KGDIKN
+1155 KGDVNDSI
-1161 PTSVNRIEKKI
+1161 SVNDVEKKI
-1172 TGNRN
+1172 TANRN
-1177 DGDIKDSTFNSLQLR
+1177 DGDIAGSTFKILQLR
-1192 AKKAGKNY
+1192 AKKTGRNY

-1222 SNGKVYPLR
+1222 SARKVYSLK
-1231 KVIST
+1231 KVVST
-1236 AKMSQK
+1236 TRTSAKIT
-1242 MMKLKKG
+1242 KLNKG
-1249 TYYKYVVIAY
+1249 TYYKYTAVAY
-1259 KMTGA
+1259 KTTTE

-1279 AGGKVGNYKKVKLN
+1279 IGGKVGNYKKVKLN
-1293 KEIVK
+1293 KKKVK
-1298 LKCGKVFKI
+1298 LKSGKSFKI
-1307 KAEQVSEKKKLKVKR
+1307 EAEQLLEKKKLKVKR
-1322 HRDICFESSNPAI
+1322 HRGICFESSNSSI
-1335 ATVSASGKVKAK
+1335 ATVSSSGKVKAK
-1347 KKGRCVIYVYS
+1347 KKGTCVIYIYS
-1358 QSGTFNKMTVRVK
+1358 QSGTFSKMTVRVK

>member
-59 IRISGSGDTPGYDYT
+59 IRISGSGDTPDYDYT

-285 NGAKSLETYPFGDK
+285 NSAKALKTYPFGNK
-299 VWSIGNSAFSGCSSF
+299 VRSIGNSAFSGCSLF

-384 VIFTEGLKTINEGAF
+384 VVFTEGMKAINEGAF

-730 KAASCTEDGLTE
+730 KAASCTEDG
-742 GSKCSVC
+742 
-749 GEILKKQ
+749 
-756 EVIKATGHKAEKMA
+756 
-770 GKAASCTEDGIT
+770 IT

-795 KQEVIKATGHKA
+795 KQEV
-807 EKIPGKTASCTEDGI
+807 
-822 TEGSKCSVCGEV
+822 
-834 LKKQE
+834 
-839 VIKATGHKWSAWEVT
+839 
-854 KEASET
+854 
-860 EEGSRRRICEN
+860 
-871 DKTHIETEVIPVLAH
+871 
-886 VHKLSKTEAKAASC
+886 
-900 TENGNK
+900 
-906 EYYVC
+906 
-911 SGCKK
+911 
-916 LFADA
+916 
-921 DAAKEINKEDT
+921 
-932 VIKATGHKAEKIA
+932 
-945 GKAASCTEDGL
+945 
-956 TEGSKCSVCGEVLK
+956 
-970 KQEVI
+970 
-975 KATGHKAEKMAGK
+975 
-988 AASCTED
+988 
-995 GITEGSKC
+995 
-1003 SVCGEVLKKQEIIK
+1003 IK

-1091 LFADADATK
+1091 LFADADAAK
-1100 EIDKEDTVIKA
+1100 EINKEDTVIKATGHKAEKIAGKAVSCTEDGLTEGSKCSVCGEVLKKQEIIKA

-1161 PTSVNRIEKKI
+1161 PTSVNRVEKKI
-1172 TGNRN
+1172 TGNRS

-1307 KAEQVSEKKKLKVKR
+1307 KAEQVPEKKKLKVKR

-1335 ATVSASGKVKAK
+1335 ATVSASGRVKAK

>member
-1 MKKLFSRCSWL
+1 MRLRSVFKMRMSILNTATTEQMGYGIISFFVYTKSTNSYFIWYNKIIRRRRKVMKKLFSRCSWL

-17 CLSILF
+17 CLGILF
-23 SVKTYAKDSA
+23 SVKTFAKDSA
-33 TDDSL
+33 ADDSL
-38 SGSLGENIT
+38 SGSLGKNIT
-47 WALEGSSDSGYT
+47 WTLEGSSDSGYT
-59 IRISGSGDTPGYDYT
+59 IRISGSGDTPDYDYT

-98 GKASFYK
+98 GKSSFYK

-112 KIADSVRSIGDLCFF
+112 KLADSVRSIGEMCFF

-156 VSLPAGITRIEADT
+156 VSLPIGITHIESDT

-229 KLSELNE
+229 KLSELSE

-251 DNITAIQRGAFYE
+251 DNITAIQKAAFYE

-399 DGSAI
+399 TGSI
-404 EEAVIPKSVSAIGNS
+404 IKEAVIPKSVSAIGS
-419 AFPYKTKLTLLNDKL
+419 RAFPDSTKLTLLDNKL
-434 TNMGGNTYKVIHKAK
+434 TNMGENTYKVIHKAK

-473 NLEPMTMDVKLLD
+473 NLEPMTMDVDLLD

-495 TLYFSHQ
+495 ALYFSHQ
-502 SPIGQYNTSIGAS
+502 SPMGFTAIGTT
-515 ENVAMWQRTPQEV
+515 ENCALGQKTPQKV
-528 VDAWMSDSHKE
+528 VDAWMSDEHKY

-544 KYTAIG
+544 DFTAIG
-550 VGAVASNGQLYWA
+550 IGAVESNGQLHWT
-563 QEFKSKVSEEAKQS
+563 QEFLSKVSEEAMQS
-577 SYKTGNQVN
+577 SYKNGNQIN
-586 TIEYTTDIVTDFHP
+586 TIKYTTDIVNNFYP
-600 EQTSLTIKEKGESS
+600 EQELVKIKEKGNSS
-614 IVSLLK
+614 IVSILK
-620 RAILLPDSVHYVSSD
+620 RAVLLPDSVHYVSSD

-647 TGKTAGKAT
+647 TGKEAGNAT
-656 ITIYAADNADEY
+656 ITIYAADSADEY

-678 EHNWQSKYTVDKE
+678 QHNWQSKYTIDKE
-691 ATCTENGSQSI
+691 PTCTENGSQSI
-702 HCDVCNAINENKV
+702 HCDVCNTINQDRV
-715 KVIKATGHKAEKMAG
+715 R
-730 KAASCTEDGLTE
+730 
-742 GSKCSVC
+742 
-749 GEILKKQ
+749 
-756 EVIKATGHKAEKMA
+756 
-770 GKAASCTEDGIT
+770 
-782 EGSKC
+782 
-787 SVCGEILK
+787 
-795 KQEVIKATGHKA
+795 
-807 EKIPGKTASCTEDGI
+807 
-822 TEGSKCSVCGEV
+822 
-834 LKKQE
+834 
-839 VIKATGHKWSAWEVT
+839 VIKATGHKWS
-854 KEASET
+854 
-860 EEGSRRRICEN
+860 
-871 DKTHIETEVIPVLAH
+871 D
-886 VHKLSKTEAKAASC
+886 
-900 TENGNK
+900 
-906 EYYVC
+906 
-911 SGCKK
+911 
-916 LFADA
+916 
-921 DAAKEINKEDT
+921 
-932 VIKATGHKAEKIA
+932 
-945 GKAASCTEDGL
+945 
-956 TEGSKCSVCGEVLK
+956 
-970 KQEVI
+970 
-975 KATGHKAEKMAGK
+975 
-988 AASCTED
+988 
-995 GITEGSKC
+995 
-1003 SVCGEVLKKQEIIK
+1003 
-1017 ATGHKWSA
+1017 

-1058 LAHVHKLSKTE
+1058 LAHVHKLMKVE
-1069 AKAASCTENGNKEY
+1069 ARKATCTEDGNKEY
-1083 YVCSGCKK
+1083 YVCSSCKK
-1091 LFADADATK
+1091 LFADADIGK
-1100 EIDKEDTVIKA
+1100 EINKEDTVVKA
-1111 TGHKAEKIAGKAAT
+1111 TGHKVVKDSAVPAT
-1125 YTESGLTE
+1125 TTTTGLSE
-1133 GSKCSICGTVIVAQ
+1133 GSHCSVCGQIIVAQ
-1147 KVIPKKNI
+1147 KVIPKKDV
-1155 KGDIKN
+1155 KGDVNDSI
-1161 PTSVNRIEKKI
+1161 SVNDVEKKI
-1172 TGNRN
+1172 TANRN
-1177 DGDIKDSTFNSLQLR
+1177 DGDIAGSTFKILQLR
-1192 AKKAGKNY
+1192 AKKTGRNY

-1222 SNGKVYPLR
+1222 SARKVYSLK
-1231 KVIST
+1231 KVVST
-1236 AKMSQK
+1236 TRTSAKIT
-1242 MMKLKKG
+1242 KLNKG
-1249 TYYKYVVIAY
+1249 TYYKYTAVAY
-1259 KMTGA
+1259 KTTTE

-1279 AGGKVGNYKKVKLN
+1279 IGGKVGNYKKVKLN
-1293 KEIVK
+1293 KKKVK
-1298 LKCGKVFKI
+1298 LKSGKIFKI
-1307 KAEQVSEKKKLKVKR
+1307 EAEQLPEKKKLKVKR
-1322 HRDICFESSNPAI
+1322 HRGICFESSNSSI
-1335 ATVSASGKVKAK
+1335 ATVSSSGKVKAK
-1347 KKGRCVIYVYS
+1347 KRELA
-1358 QSGTFNKMTVRVK
+1358 

>member
-17 CLSILF
+17 CLGILF
-23 SVKTYAKDSA
+23 SVKTFAKDSA
-33 TDDSL
+33 ADDSL
-38 SGSLGENIT
+38 SGSLGKNIT
-47 WALEGSSDSGYT
+47 WTLEGSSDSGYT
-59 IRISGSGDTPGYDYT
+59 IRISGSGDTPDYDYT

-98 GKASFYK
+98 GKSSFYK

-112 KIADSVRSIGDLCFF
+112 KLADSVRSIGEMCFF

-156 VSLPAGITRIEADT
+156 VSLPIGITHIESDT

-229 KLSELNE
+229 KLSELSE

-251 DNITAIQRGAFYE
+251 DNITAIQKAAFYE

-285 NGAKSLETYPFGDK
+285 NGAKSLETYPFGNK
-299 VWSIGNSAFSGCSSF
+299 VRSIGNSAFSGCSSF

-399 DGSAI
+399 TGSI
-404 EEAVIPKSVSAIGNS
+404 IKEAVIPKSVSAIGS
-419 AFPYKTKLTLLNDKL
+419 RAFPDSTKLTLLNNKL
-434 TNMGGNTYKVIHKAK
+434 TNIGENTYKVIHKAK

-473 NLEPMTMDVKLLD
+473 NLEPMTMDVDLLD

-495 TLYFSHQ
+495 ALYFSHQ
-502 SPIGQYNTSIGAS
+502 SPMGFTAIGTT
-515 ENVAMWQRTPQEV
+515 ENCALGQKTPQKV
-528 VDAWMSDSHKE
+528 VDAWMSDEHKY

-544 KYTAIG
+544 DFTAIG
-550 VGAVASNGQLYWA
+550 IGAVESNGQLHWT
-563 QEFKSKVSEEAKQS
+563 QEFLSKVSEEAMQS
-577 SYKTGNQVN
+577 SYKNGNQIN
-586 TIEYTTDIVTDFHP
+586 TIKYTTDIVNNFYP
-600 EQTSLTIKEKGESS
+600 EQELVKIKEKGNSS
-614 IVSLLK
+614 IVSILK
-620 RAILLPDSVHYVSSD
+620 RAVLLPDSVHYVSSD

-647 TGKTAGKAT
+647 TGKEAGNAT
-656 ITIYAADNADEY
+656 ITIYAADSADEY

-678 EHNWQSKYTVDKE
+678 QHNWQSKYTIDKE
-691 ATCTENGSQSI
+691 PTCTENGSQSI
-702 HCDVCNAINENKV
+702 HCDVCNTINQDRV
-715 KVIKATGHKAEKMAG
+715 R
-730 KAASCTEDGLTE
+730 
-742 GSKCSVC
+742 
-749 GEILKKQ
+749 
-756 EVIKATGHKAEKMA
+756 
-770 GKAASCTEDGIT
+770 
-782 EGSKC
+782 
-787 SVCGEILK
+787 
-795 KQEVIKATGHKA
+795 
-807 EKIPGKTASCTEDGI
+807 
-822 TEGSKCSVCGEV
+822 
-834 LKKQE
+834 
-839 VIKATGHKWSAWEVT
+839 VIKATGHKWSDWEVT

-860 EEGSRRRICEN
+860 EEGSRRRVCEN
-871 DKTHIETEVIPVLAH
+871 DKTHVETEVIPVLAH
-886 VHKLSKTEAKAASC
+886 VHKLTKTEAKKASC

-945 GKAASCTEDGL
+945 GKAA
-956 TEGSKCSVCGEVLK
+956 
-970 KQEVI
+970 
-975 KATGHKAEKMAGK
+975 
-988 AASCTED
+988 
-995 GITEGSKC
+995 
-1003 SVCGEVLKKQEIIK
+1003 
-1017 ATGHKWSA
+1017 
-1025 WEVTK
+1025 
-1030 EASETEEGSRRRVCE
+1030 
-1045 NDKTHV
+1045 
-1051 ETEVIPV
+1051 
-1058 LAHVHKLSKTE
+1058 
-1069 AKAASCTENGNKEY
+1069 
-1083 YVCSGCKK
+1083 
-1091 LFADADATK
+1091 
-1100 EIDKEDTVIKA
+1100 
-1111 TGHKAEKIAGKAAT
+1111 T
-1125 YTESGLTE
+1125 YTENGLTE

-1147 KVIPKKNI
+1147 KVIPKKDI
-1155 KGDIKN
+1155 KGDVKN
-1161 PTSVNRIEKKI
+1161 PTSVNRVEKKI
-1172 TGNRN
+1172 TGNRS

-1236 AKMSQK
+1236 AKMCQK
-1242 MMKLKKG
+1242 IMKLKKG

-1279 AGGKVGNYKKVKLN
+1279 AGGKVGNYKKVKFN
-1293 KEIVK
+1293 KKIVK

-1307 KAEQVSEKKKLKVKR
+1307 KAEQVPEKKKLKVKR
-1322 HRDICFESSNPAI
+1322 HRDLCFESSNPAI
-1335 ATVSASGKVKAK
+1335 AAVSASGRVKAK

>member
-23 SVKTYAKDSA
+23 SVKTFAKDSA

-112 KIADSVRSIGDLCFF
+112 KIADSVRSIGDLCFYH
-127 RNGSLEK
+127 NSSLEK
-134 IELGNGLTSI
+134 VELGNGLTSI
-144 GEAAF
+144 GEGAF
-149 SVSNLKK
+149 STNKLKTI
-156 VSLPAGITRIEADT
+156 SLPKGVTSIKETT
-170 FYGCKQL
+170 FYACSQL
-177 ESINLEHVKSIGRRA
+177 ESINLDNIKSIGRLA
-192 FYFCSNLSGINLSAD
+192 FYKCSSLTGINLSAD
-207 IEQLEYA
+207 LEQLEYG

-219 SSIDK
+219 SSIDN

-251 DNITAIQRGAFYE
+251 DNITAIQRGAFYQ

-285 NGAKSLETYPFGDK
+285 NGAKSLETYPFGNK
-299 VWSIGNSAFSGCSSF
+299 VRSIGNSAFSGCSSF

-384 VIFTEGLKTINEGAF
+384 AVFTEGMKAINEGAF

-404 EEAVIPKSVSAIGNS
+404 EEAVIPKSVSAIGNG
-419 AFPYKTKLTLLNDKL
+419 AFSYNTKLTLLNDKL

-563 QEFKSKVSEEAKQS
+563 QEFRSKVSEEAKQS

-702 HCDVCNAINENKV
+702 HCDVCNAINENRV
-715 KVIKATGHKAEKMAG
+715 K
-730 KAASCTEDGLTE
+730 
-742 GSKCSVC
+742 
-749 GEILKKQ
+749 
-756 EVIKATGHKAEKMA
+756 
-770 GKAASCTEDGIT
+770 
-782 EGSKC
+782 
-787 SVCGEILK
+787 
-795 KQEVIKATGHKA
+795 
-807 EKIPGKTASCTEDGI
+807 
-822 TEGSKCSVCGEV
+822 
-834 LKKQE
+834 

-860 EEGSRRRICEN
+860 EEGSRRRVCEN
-871 DKTHIETEVIPVLAH
+871 DKTHVETEVIPVLAH
-886 VHKLSKTEAKAASC
+886 VHKLTKTEAKKASC

-945 GKAASCTEDGL
+945 GKAASCTEDGI
-956 TEGSKCSVCGEVLK
+956 TEGSKCSVCGEILK

-975 KATGHKAEKMAGK
+975 KATGHKAEKIAGK

-1003 SVCGEVLKKQEIIK
+1003 SVCGEILKKQEVIK

-1058 LAHVHKLSKTE
+1058 LAHVHKLTKTE
-1069 AKAASCTENGNKEY
+1069 AKKASCTENGNKEY

-1091 LFADADATK
+1091 LFADADAAK
-1100 EIDKEDTVIKA
+1100 EINKEDTVIKA

-1125 YTESGLTE
+1125 YTENGLTE

-1147 KVIPKKNI
+1147 KVIPKKDI
-1155 KGDIKN
+1155 KGDVKN
-1161 PTSVNRIEKKI
+1161 PTSVNRVEKKI
-1172 TGNRN
+1172 TGNRS

-1242 MMKLKKG
+1242 IMKLKKG

-1293 KEIVK
+1293 KKIVK

-1307 KAEQVSEKKKLKVKR
+1307 KAEQVPEKKKLKVKR
-1322 HRDICFESSNPAI
+1322 HRDLCFESSNPAI
-1335 ATVSASGKVKAK
+1335 AAVSASGRVEAK

>member
-17 CLSILF
+17 CLGILF
-23 SVKTYAKDSA
+23 SVKTFAKDSA
-33 TDDSL
+33 ADDSL
-38 SGSLGENIT
+38 SGSLGKNIT
-47 WALEGSSDSGYT
+47 WTLEGSSDSGYT
-59 IRISGSGDTPGYDYT
+59 IRISGSGDTPDYDYT

-86 KSVIVEDGITGL
+86 KSVVVEDGITGL
-98 GKASFYK
+98 GKSSFYK

-112 KIADSVRSIGDLCFF
+112 KLADSVRSIGEMCFF

-156 VSLPAGITRIEADT
+156 VSLPIGITHIESDT

-192 FYFCSNLSGINLSAD
+192 FYICSNLSGIHLSTD
-207 IEQLEYA
+207 LQQLEYA

-224 VNIGS
+224 INIGS

-251 DNITAIQRGAFYE
+251 DNITAIQRGAFYQ

-330 FGSTAIETI
+330 FGKTAIETI

-368 ESIKIYAFSH
+368 ESIKIYTFSH

-399 DGSAI
+399 TGSI
-404 EEAVIPKSVSAIGNS
+404 IKEAVIPKSVSAIGS
-419 AFPYKTKLTLLNDKL
+419 RAFPDSTKLTLLNDKL

-464 LVNKIRKEN
+464 LVNKVRKEN
-473 NLEPMTMDVKLLD
+473 NLEPVTMDVKLLD

-563 QEFKSKVSEEAKQS
+563 QEFRSKVSEEAKQS

-702 HCDVCNAINENKV
+702 HCDVCNAINGNRV
-715 KVIKATGHKAEKMAG
+715 K
-730 KAASCTEDGLTE
+730 
-742 GSKCSVC
+742 
-749 GEILKKQ
+749 
-756 EVIKATGHKAEKMA
+756 
-770 GKAASCTEDGIT
+770 
-782 EGSKC
+782 
-787 SVCGEILK
+787 
-795 KQEVIKATGHKA
+795 
-807 EKIPGKTASCTEDGI
+807 
-822 TEGSKCSVCGEV
+822 
-834 LKKQE
+834 

-860 EEGSRRRICEN
+860 EEGSRRRVCEN

-886 VHKLSKTEAKAASC
+886 VHKLTKTEAKKASC

-932 VIKATGHKAEKIA
+932 VIKATGHK
-945 GKAASCTEDGL
+945 S
-956 TEGSKCSVCGEVLK
+956 
-970 KQEVI
+970 
-975 KATGHKAEKMAGK
+975 
-988 AASCTED
+988 
-995 GITEGSKC
+995 
-1003 SVCGEVLKKQEIIK
+1003 
-1017 ATGHKWSA
+1017 
-1025 WEVTK
+1025 
-1030 EASETEEGSRRRVCE
+1030 
-1045 NDKTHV
+1045 
-1051 ETEVIPV
+1051 
-1058 LAHVHKLSKTE
+1058 
-1069 AKAASCTENGNKEY
+1069 
-1083 YVCSGCKK
+1083 
-1091 LFADADATK
+1091 
-1100 EIDKEDTVIKA
+1100 
-1111 TGHKAEKIAGKAAT
+1111 EKIAGKAAT
-1125 YTESGLTE
+1125 YTENGLTE

-1147 KVIPKKNI
+1147 KVIPKKDI
-1155 KGDIKN
+1155 KGDVKN
-1161 PTSVNRIEKKI
+1161 PTSVNRVEKKI
-1172 TGNRN
+1172 TANRN
-1177 DGDIKDSTFNSLQLR
+1177 DGDIAGSTFKIFQLR
-1192 AKKAGKNY
+1192 AKKTGRNY

-1242 MMKLKKG
+1242 IMKLKKG

-1279 AGGKVGNYKKVKLN
+1279 IGGKVGNYKKVKLN
-1293 KEIVK
+1293 KKIVK

-1307 KAEQVSEKKKLKVKR
+1307 KAEQVPEKKKLKVKR
-1322 HRDICFESSNPAI
+1322 HRDLCFESSNPAI
-1335 ATVSASGKVKAK
+1335 AAVSASGRVKAK
-1347 KKGRCVIYVYS
+1347 EKGRCVIYVYS

>member
-17 CLSILF
+17 CLGILF
-23 SVKTYAKDSA
+23 SVKTFAKDSA
-33 TDDSL
+33 ADDSL
-38 SGSLGENIT
+38 SGSLGKNIT
-47 WALEGSSDSGYT
+47 WTLEGSSDSGYT
-59 IRISGSGDTPGYDYT
+59 IRISGSGDTPDYDYT

-98 GKASFYK
+98 GKSSFYK

-112 KIADSVRSIGDLCFF
+112 KLADSVRSIGEMCFF

-156 VSLPAGITRIEADT
+156 VSLPIGITHIESDT

-229 KLSELNE
+229 KLSELSE

-251 DNITAIQRGAFYE
+251 DNITAIQKAAFYE

-399 DGSAI
+399 TGSI
-404 EEAVIPKSVSAIGNS
+404 IKEAVIPKSVSAIGS
-419 AFPYKTKLTLLNDKL
+419 RAFPDSTKLTLLDNKL
-434 TNMGGNTYKVIHKAK
+434 TNMGENTYKVIHKAK

-473 NLEPMTMDVKLLD
+473 NLEPMTMDVDLLD

-495 TLYFSHQ
+495 ALYFSHQ
-502 SPIGQYNTSIGAS
+502 SPMGFTAIGTT
-515 ENVAMWQRTPQEV
+515 ENCALGQKTPQKV
-528 VDAWMSDSHKE
+528 VDAWMSDEHKY

-544 KYTAIG
+544 DFTAIG
-550 VGAVASNGQLYWA
+550 IGAVESNGQLHWT
-563 QEFKSKVSEEAKQS
+563 QEFLSKVSEEAMQS
-577 SYKTGNQVN
+577 SYKNGNQIN
-586 TIEYTTDIVTDFHP
+586 TIKYTTDIVNNFYP
-600 EQTSLTIKEKGESS
+600 EQELVKIKEKGNSS
-614 IVSLLK
+614 IVSILK
-620 RAILLPDSVHYVSSD
+620 RAVLLPDSVHYVSSD

-647 TGKTAGKAT
+647 TGKEAGNAT
-656 ITIYAADNADEY
+656 ITIYAADSADEY

-678 EHNWQSKYTVDKE
+678 QHNWQSKYAIDKE
-691 ATCTENGSQSI
+691 PTCTENGSQSI
-702 HCDVCNAINENKV
+702 HCDVCNTINQDRV
-715 KVIKATGHKAEKMAG
+715 R
-730 KAASCTEDGLTE
+730 
-742 GSKCSVC
+742 
-749 GEILKKQ
+749 
-756 EVIKATGHKAEKMA
+756 
-770 GKAASCTEDGIT
+770 
-782 EGSKC
+782 
-787 SVCGEILK
+787 
-795 KQEVIKATGHKA
+795 
-807 EKIPGKTASCTEDGI
+807 
-822 TEGSKCSVCGEV
+822 
-834 LKKQE
+834 
-839 VIKATGHKWSAWEVT
+839 VIKATGHKWS
-854 KEASET
+854 
-860 EEGSRRRICEN
+860 
-871 DKTHIETEVIPVLAH
+871 D
-886 VHKLSKTEAKAASC
+886 
-900 TENGNK
+900 
-906 EYYVC
+906 
-911 SGCKK
+911 
-916 LFADA
+916 
-921 DAAKEINKEDT
+921 
-932 VIKATGHKAEKIA
+932 
-945 GKAASCTEDGL
+945 
-956 TEGSKCSVCGEVLK
+956 
-970 KQEVI
+970 
-975 KATGHKAEKMAGK
+975 
-988 AASCTED
+988 
-995 GITEGSKC
+995 
-1003 SVCGEVLKKQEIIK
+1003 
-1017 ATGHKWSA
+1017 

-1051 ETEVIPV
+1051 EIEVIPV
-1058 LAHVHKLSKTE
+1058 LAHVHKLTKTE
-1069 AKAASCTENGNKEY
+1069 AKKASCTENGNKEY

-1091 LFADADATK
+1091 LFADADIGK
-1100 EIDKEDTVIKA
+1100 EINKEDTVVKA
-1111 TGHKAEKIAGKAAT
+1111 TGHKVVKDSAVPAT
-1125 YTESGLTE
+1125 TTTTGLSE
-1133 GSKCSICGTVIVAQ
+1133 GSHCSVCGQIIVAQ
-1147 KVIPKKNI
+1147 KVIPKKDV
-1155 KGDIKN
+1155 KGDVNDSI
-1161 PTSVNRIEKKI
+1161 SVNDVEKKI
-1172 TGNRN
+1172 TANRN
-1177 DGDIKDSTFNSLQLR
+1177 DGDIAGSTFKILQLR
-1192 AKKAGKNY
+1192 AKKTGRNY

-1222 SNGKVYPLR
+1222 SARKVYSLK
-1231 KVIST
+1231 KVVST
-1236 AKMSQK
+1236 TRTSAKIT
-1242 MMKLKKG
+1242 KLNKG
-1249 TYYKYVVIAY
+1249 TYYKYTAVAY
-1259 KMTGA
+1259 KTTTE

-1279 AGGKVGNYKKVKLN
+1279 IGGKVGNYKKVKLN
-1293 KEIVK
+1293 KKKVK
-1298 LKCGKVFKI
+1298 LKSGKIFKI
-1307 KAEQVSEKKKLKVKR
+1307 EAEQLPEKKKLKVKR
-1322 HRDICFESSNPAI
+1322 HRGICFESSNSSI
-1335 ATVSASGKVKAK
+1335 ATVSSSGKVKAK
-1347 KKGRCVIYVYS
+1347 KRELA
-1358 QSGTFNKMTVRVK
+1358 